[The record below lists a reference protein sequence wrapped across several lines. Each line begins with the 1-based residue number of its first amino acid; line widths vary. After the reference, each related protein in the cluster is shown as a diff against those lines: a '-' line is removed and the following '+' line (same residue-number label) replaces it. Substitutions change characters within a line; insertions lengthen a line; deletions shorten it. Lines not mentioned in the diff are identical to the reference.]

1 MLLQE
6 GIQAVREKASFLER
20 ELREQLADA
29 RNFLEEE
36 RHQRRTA
43 EASLARQ
50 LAEAKADASALR
62 IRLATNEDTQQQ
74 HEVLTAAP
82 TLLRLHRQSLCAS
95 FGIGLQKVSA
105 KSLQRALPALFRGC
119 QHRYSCTG
127 SSL

>member
-1 MLLQE
+1 M
-6 GIQAVREKASFLER
+6 REKASFLER

-36 RHQRRTA
+36 RRQRRLA

-74 HEVLTAAP
+74 HEVVA
-82 TLLRLHRQSLCAS
+82 
-95 FGIGLQKVSA
+95 
-105 KSLQRALPALFRGC
+105 ALPRLRMQCLYAL
-119 QHRYSCTG
+119 
-127 SSL
+127 L